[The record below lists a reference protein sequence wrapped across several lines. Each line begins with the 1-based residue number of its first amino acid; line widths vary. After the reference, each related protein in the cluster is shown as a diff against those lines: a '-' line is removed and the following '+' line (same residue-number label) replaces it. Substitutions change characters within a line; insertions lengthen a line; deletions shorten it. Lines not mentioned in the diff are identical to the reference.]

1 MGSKTSSHS
10 SGSRSSH
17 GHHRRHHK
25 SSAKLLLF
33 LHSFNLLFA
42 LLSIGLFVA
51 IIPIWNANFFHK
63 SGLLRGDWIDSLPIL
78 PLLITFLTSACYI
91 IKLAHARWSE
101 TKPVDYL
108 KSRHAS
114 LTTLNTSKT
123 PLILTLFTLIL
134 LLAFL
139 TLSATSGLYRFWR
152 PDIITTSIK
161 LSSGTASSSTTL
173 STLSLRYVIQSVS
186 GTDPA
191 SPGLTPPKSNPSA
204 HNSKVTFDSCT
215 LANVFTQKCTP
226 TLFLLGDLQITA
238 ISTSSF
244 AWLLNLTILALQLRD
259 RQYQK
264 RKLQRSLRAKARS
277 KLDLIE
283 DEMSRAEK
291 GIASS
296 AKKIHHEKRR
306 NQVRSPSVPRSA
318 PYGEIPRVTRPVRAR
333 TLSNAKEDIGDGLV
347 RPKQH
352 YYDPNITASRLRS
365 PRDPIG
371 GSAITVER
379 VLPLFTNSASGRT
392 KQFEGSIVQ
401 EQGRTAYS
409 RAVDEARRKVK
420 PTETM
425 RDWLAARS

>member
-1 MGSKTSSHS
+1 MGSKTSSHT

-42 LLSIGLFVA
+42 LVSIGLFVA
-51 IIPIWNANFFHK
+51 VIPTWNANFYHK

-78 PLLITFLTSACYI
+78 PLLITLLVSACHL
-91 IKLAHARWSE
+91 IKLSHLRWLG

-114 LTTLNTSKT
+114 QTTSNTSKK
-123 PLILTLFTLIL
+123 PLFLTLSTLVL

-152 PDIITTSIK
+152 PDVITTSIK
-161 LSSGTASSSTTL
+161 LSSGTASSST
-173 STLSLRYVIQSVS
+173 TLSLRYVIQSVS

-191 SPGLTPPKSNPSA
+191 SPGLTPPKGNPSA
-204 HNSKVTFDSCT
+204 HNSKVTFHSCT

-244 AWLLNLTILALQLRD
+244 VWLLNLTILALQLRD

-264 RKLQRSLRAKARS
+264 RRLQRSLRAKARS
-277 KLDLIE
+277 KLDLVE
-283 DEMSRAEK
+283 DEMSRAER
-291 GIASS
+291 GIAPS

-306 NQVRSPSVPRSA
+306 NQVRSPSVPR
-318 PYGEIPRVTRPVRAR
+318 PVPPGEIPRVTRPVRAR
-333 TLSNAKEDIGDGLV
+333 TLSNAKDDTGDGLV

-352 YYDPNITASRLRS
+352 YYNPNITPSRLRS
-365 PRDPIG
+365 PCNPNGD
-371 GSAITVER
+371 SATTIEK
-379 VLPLFTNSASGRT
+379 VLPLFTDSGSGRI
-392 KQFEGSIVQ
+392 KQVGGSVVQ